1 MENQE
6 YSVGLDI
13 GTTKI
18 VAIVGR
24 RNAHGKIEILGVGKA
39 KSLGVHKGIVNNISQ
54 TINSIKSAVAEAQ
67 SSAGVPIT
75 KVTVGIAGKHIRS
88 LQHSDYIMRDHP
100 DQYITEEDIEKLKDQ
115 VKKLVM
121 LPGEE
126 IIHVLPQDY
135 KVDSEGEIQE
145 PVGMHGKRLEANFH
159 VVVGQM
165 GSIRNIARCVRE
177 AGLEMEALTL
187 EPLASSEAVLTKEEK
202 EAGVAIVDI
211 GGGTTDIAIFKDN
224 IIRHTCVIPYGGGI
238 ITDDI
243 KEGCSIIEKHAEQL
257 KVKFGSSVPE
267 LEKDSTYVTIPGL
280 HGRPDKEI
288 SLKVLAQ
295 IINAR
300 VEEILEMV
308 NTELKAYGA
317 FEQKKKLIAGIVLTG
332 GGSNL
337 RNLRQLA
344 NYTTGF
350 DSRIGFANEYVAND
364 KNQYLKGPEF
374 ATSIG
379 LLMESL
385 KIRDKKMLVTEE
397 EIIEELKPQIENA
410 IQAQTQSQEIQTP
423 QVQNDIVEIAKHK
436 AEVKKNRP
444 TFGQS
449 LMDKV
454 KKFFEE
460 VEE

>member
-67 SSAGVPIT
+67 SSAGVPIN

-410 IQAQTQSQEIQTP
+410 IQAQTQTQEIQTP
-423 QVQNDIVEIAKHK
+423 QIQNDIVEIAKHK